1 MITWQESPQTKCPF
15 FICFRIKKKRKLV
28 FINFIE
34 LTFLIY
40 ESGIPKEKK
49 NGMTFNKYPM
59 RIGKAKM

>member
-15 FICFRIKKKRKLV
+15 FICFRIKKKEV
-28 FINFIE
+28 SFYQNFIE

-40 ESGIPKEKK
+40 ESGIPTKK
-49 NGMTFNKYPM
+49 NGMPFNKYPI